1 MKIKNILV
9 FAVTRG
15 MEKLFPFR
23 NPDPRPVYT
32 FGSET
37 WLQQIS
43 RQGNMYR
50 YLTGKKVTQVI
61 LFLGTAYLHLR
72 IYVQNTDTK

>member
-50 YLTGKKVTQVI
+50 Y
-61 LFLGTAYLHLR
+61 Y
-72 IYVQNTDTK
+72 TK